1 MGAAKIRC
9 RVGHHPILS
18 RGCDASDM
26 AVPAVL
32 LCSSASP
39 PDIVP
44 EQTHIFCPTNDTPP
58 LRGGDDLSSRAWST
72 VADSLEDLGRLVS
85 QRRTELKLSLREASE
100 ASGVPVA
107 TLSRIEQG
115 RMPDLATFQRVVQWL
130 GVPAARF
137 FDATERVE
145 STPEAIAEHLMADPA
160 LPQGAADKIAGIV
173 RDLYQ
178 SLAATDKQVALHL
191 RAAKTFTPPALRLL
205 TGLLDEMQ
213 TALAREPQR

>member
-1 MGAAKIRC
+1 M
-9 RVGHHPILS
+9 
-18 RGCDASDM
+18 
-26 AVPAVL
+26 
-32 LCSSASP
+32 
-39 PDIVP
+39 
-44 EQTHIFCPTNDTPP
+44 T
-58 LRGGDDLSSRAWST
+58 
-72 VADSLEDLGRLVS
+72 DSLEDLGRLVS

-115 RMPDLATFQRVVQWL
+115 RMPDLATFQRVIGWL

-137 FDATERVE
+137 FNTTERVE
-145 STPEAIAEHLMADPA
+145 NTPEAIAEHLMADPA
-160 LPQGAADKIAGIV
+160 LPEGAADKIAGIV

-178 SLAATDKQVALHL
+178 TLASTDQRIALHL

-213 TALAREPQR
+213 TALARESER

>member
-1 MGAAKIRC
+1 
-9 RVGHHPILS
+9 
-18 RGCDASDM
+18 
-26 AVPAVL
+26 
-32 LCSSASP
+32 
-39 PDIVP
+39 
-44 EQTHIFCPTNDTPP
+44 
-58 LRGGDDLSSRAWST
+58 
-72 VADSLEDLGRLVS
+72 VADPLEDLGRLVA
-85 QRRTELKLSLREASE
+85 QRRTELKLSLREACE

-137 FDATERVE
+137 FNTTERAE

-160 LPQGAADKIAGIV
+160 LSEGAADKIAGIV

-178 SLAATDKQVALHL
+178 SLASTDRQVALHL